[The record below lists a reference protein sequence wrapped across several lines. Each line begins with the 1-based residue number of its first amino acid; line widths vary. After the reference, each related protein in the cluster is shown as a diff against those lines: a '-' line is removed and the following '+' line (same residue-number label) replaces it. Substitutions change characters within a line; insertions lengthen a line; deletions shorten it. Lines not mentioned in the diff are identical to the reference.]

1 MKKNNLI
8 LNYIM
13 SWNSITNPL
22 SGEKYSIF
30 SSNGRELLKQYL
42 RLVKTHQAGGKDTED
57 EPNGMLP
64 SLTSSYNHQAG
75 GDYRL
80 DLGAEP
86 VAGLPPVAG
95 YDGCEE
101 AAGTQVGGDYF
112 LDPAAEPV
120 GGQAAVVGYRQVP
133 HNPPHPTPMDANN
146 HA

>member
-1 MKKNNLI
+1 MN
-8 LNYIM
+8 
-13 SWNSITNPL
+13 WNSITHPI
-22 SGEKYSIF
+22 SGEKLSIF

-42 RLVKTHQAGGKDTED
+42 RLVKTHQAGGKDAQE
-57 EPNGMLP
+57 EPSGMLP

-101 AAGTQVGGDYF
+101 AANAQVGGDYF
-112 LDPAAEPV
+112 LDPSAEPV
-120 GGQAAVVGYRQVP
+120 GGQAAVQGYRQVP
-133 HNPPHPTPMDANN
+133 HHPPHPTPMDANN
-146 HA
+146 NA

>member
-1 MKKNNLI
+1 
-8 LNYIM
+8 M
-13 SWNSITNPL
+13 SWNSITNPI

-42 RLVKTHQAGGKDTED
+42 RLVKTHQ
-57 EPNGMLP
+57 
-64 SLTSSYNHQAG
+64 SG

-86 VAGLPPVAG
+86 VGGLPPVAG

-112 LDPAAEPV
+112 LDPAAETV
-120 GGQAAVVGYRQVP
+120 GGQAVVVGYRQVP
-133 HNPPHPTPMDANN
+133 HNPPHPTPQ
-146 HA
+146 

>member
-1 MKKNNLI
+1 
-8 LNYIM
+8 M

-30 SSNGRELLKQYL
+30 SSNGRELLKEYL
-42 RLVKTHQAGGKDTED
+42 RLVKTHQAGGKDTQE
-57 EPNGMLP
+57 EPSPLP
-64 SLTSSYNHQAG
+64 SVISSYNHQAG

-86 VAGLPPVAG
+86 VGGLPPVTG

-101 AAGTQVGGDYF
+101 AVGAQIGGDYF
-112 LDPAAEPV
+112 MDPSVEPV

-133 HNPPHPTPMDANN
+133 HNPPHPTPTDANN
-146 HA
+146 NA

>member
-42 RLVKTHQAGGKDTED
+42 RLVKTHQAGG
-57 EPNGMLP
+57 
-64 SLTSSYNHQAG
+64 
-75 GDYRL
+75 DYRL
-80 DLGAEP
+80 DVGAEP
-86 VAGLPPVAG
+86 VGGLPPVAG

-101 AAGTQVGGDYF
+101 AAGAQSGGADLLSEYGA
-112 LDPAAEPV
+112 D
-120 GGQAAVVGYRQVP
+120 QCRR
-133 HNPPHPTPMDANN
+133 
-146 HA
+146 

>member
-1 MKKNNLI
+1 
-8 LNYIM
+8 M
-13 SWNSITNPL
+13 SWNSITNPI

-42 RLVKTHQAGGKDTED
+42 RLVKTHQ
-57 EPNGMLP
+57 
-64 SLTSSYNHQAG
+64 SG

-86 VAGLPPVAG
+86 VGGLPPVAGYDGCEEAAGAQSGGDYRLDLGAEPVRGLPPVAG

-112 LDPAAEPV
+112 LDPAAETV
-120 GGQAAVVGYRQVP
+120 GGQAVVVGYRQVP
-133 HNPPHPTPMDANN
+133 HNPPHPTPQ
-146 HA
+146 